1 MLKGSFWYPQTV
13 PRAIL
18 LLGVLIMIPLH
29 QSELLGLMSTST
41 LVFGWVPLQLA
52 YDVTLI
58 LSGVVVLY
66 AMYRMAPEPPEEH
79 EPTIESDESEAK
91 PAGGEQ

>member
-1 MLKGSFWYPQTV
+1 MLV
-13 PRAIL
+13 
-18 LLGVLIMIPLH
+18 MIPLH

-41 LVFGWVPLQLA
+41 LVFGWIPLQLA

-58 LSGVVVLY
+58 LSGVVILY

-79 EPTIESDESEAK
+79 EPTIE
-91 PAGGEQ
+91 GGEETETKAVGGDQ